1 MMHRPCGGANPKCPC
16 MSKGKCTK
24 YHPKAFRDKTTVD
37 DDGYALYRSRDT
49 ERNVECNNIL
59 LNNSH
64 VVPHHRGLLIK
75 YQAQINVE
83 WCNRSLSIKYLFKYI
98 CNGPVTATSVLEKV
112 GQQQTTTDQPST
124 SVQRDDFDEV
134 TSYLSCRRW
143 VRFRDNDTISEIVR
157 RPDPDRTMF
166 IQWLLNNRCDD
177 EGHDLTFVK
186 YPAKYRWDALAK
198 CWFRRKKNLDVVGRM
213 VYAHPASG
221 ERFYMRLLLK
231 FVTGPMDF
239 KDIRT
244 VDGVVCPTYK
254 EACFRRGLLE
264 SDKEWQIV
272 LDDASYGKKLADYP
286 GLPKLNV
293 VSTSKYR
300 NELLIEEMIY
310 DREELR
316 LKADNNCERLNQ
328 RQRTIYETIVGS
340 VDSSLGGFYFVYGP
354 RGTGKTFLW
363 STIISRLRSREG
375 YSSGIGFWH
384 WVMAESALQFG
395 NDIELSW
402 IKIPNEL
409 RLNYNGDPMDA
420 MVAEASSNGVGDE
433 VLYPPEY
440 LNSLKFSGVPKHEI
454 QVKIGAPIMLLR
466 NLNPKKGLCN
476 GTQLIVRRTYP
487 FLIEAL
493 IITGN
498 RIGDITYIPRI
509 NMSPA
514 DKILPFMQKR
524 KQFPIAVC
532 YVMTIN
538 KSQGQTMKNVGLF
551 LPQSV
556 FSHGHF
562 YVAVSL
568 VTSPRGLKIVC
579 VDEAEEFFSQV
590 GRLRGKQDISRNQIL
605 GLLMA
610 PSKLRVQDIQTLIAS
625 TFRRIQKFLC
635 TSK

>member
-1 MMHRPCGGANPKCPC
+1 MPGACGRSATPRENRGLPDANEAVVYTIPKTGSSHAHIVLWFAERNKLITPQDLDEVI
-16 MSKGKCTK
+16 SAEISDGE
-24 YHPKAFRDKTTVD
+24 VD
-37 DDGYALYRSRDT
+37 PAGSRDT

-272 LDDASYGKKLADYP
+272 LDDAS
-286 GLPKLNV
+286 
-293 VSTSKYR
+293 
-300 NELLIEEMIY
+300 
-310 DREELR
+310 
-316 LKADNNCERLNQ
+316 
-328 RQRTIYETIVGS
+328 
-340 VDSSLGGFYFVYGP
+340 
-354 RGTGKTFLW
+354 
-363 STIISRLRSREG
+363 
-375 YSSGIGFWH
+375 
-384 WVMAESALQFG
+384 
-395 NDIELSW
+395 
-402 IKIPNEL
+402 L

-420 MVAEASSNGVGDE
+420 MVAEASSTGVGDE

-538 KSQGQTMKNVGLF
+538 KSQGQTMKNV
-551 LPQSV
+551 
-556 FSHGHF
+556 
-562 YVAVSL
+562 
-568 VTSPRGLKIVC
+568 
-579 VDEAEEFFSQV
+579 
-590 GRLRGKQDISRNQIL
+590 
-605 GLLMA
+605 
-610 PSKLRVQDIQTLIAS
+610 
-625 TFRRIQKFLC
+625 
-635 TSK
+635 